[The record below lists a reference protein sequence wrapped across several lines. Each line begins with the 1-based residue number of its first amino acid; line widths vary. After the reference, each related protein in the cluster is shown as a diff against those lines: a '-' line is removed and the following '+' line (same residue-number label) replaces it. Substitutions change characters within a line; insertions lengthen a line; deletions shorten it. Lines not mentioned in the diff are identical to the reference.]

1 MSEARHHKKHDEQII
16 AVRFRG
22 KASSDEVVANLLDS
36 IRGTDL
42 TLLTVFGDGD
52 RVYPFEARNPARSA
66 SSWRAELV
74 WHSPTLM
81 LGGRLEAFLKRAAF
95 LLELPGR
102 VRLELGGGRR
112 NRREDVRGVLRVWLL
127 GAGDEARTPLDKKS

>member
-1 MSEARHHKKHDEQII
+1 MSESRYHKVRTDQVI
-16 AVRFRG
+16 AVRFRM
-22 KASSDEVVANLLDS
+22 KASVDEVVARILDS
-36 IRGTDL
+36 VRQTDL

-52 RVYPFEARNPARSA
+52 RVYPFEGRDLAWSGSA

-102 VRLELGGGRR
+102 VRLERGGGRR
-112 NRREDVRGVLRVWLL
+112 NRREDVQNPG
-127 GAGDEARTPLDKKS
+127 